1 MTKQVVL
8 PLEMADA
15 DFAAFRAMNVG
26 FGDTFHF
33 VMPVTASE
41 AECLRVYGP
50 EATLIQVNGQYHNL
64 VRNSAGIGGDC
75 RMVDVT
81 EVAPNTT
88 ARDRWVYRV
97 FGPAGTLLGNVALK
111 LWEPTNPDEP
121 LMSER
126 MATGLAKGW
135 AWFLGNKYVKKDRPR
150 TPRYGALEFVIT
162 SNPEYN

>member
-8 PLEMADA
+8 PPEMTDA
-15 DFAAFRAMNVG
+15 DFTAFQAMNV
-26 FGDTFHF
+26 DETFRF
-33 VMPVTASE
+33 VVPVSESE
-41 AECLRVYGP
+41 ARSLQVFGP

-81 EVAPNTT
+81 EVAPDVT

-97 FGPAGTLLGNVALK
+97 FGPAGTFLGNVALN
-111 LWEPTNPDEP
+111 LWVPNAEEP

-126 MATGLAKGW
+126 LATGLAKSW
-135 AWFLGNKYVKKDRPR
+135 AWFLGNKYVEKPR
-150 TPRYGALEFVIT
+150 GHITRYGALEFVIT
-162 SNPEYN
+162 ANPRYN